1 MIIVDGSRAGWSQT
15 VSELVQWAAGDC
27 LIIVNKAD
35 MGLIPENILEKLSGK
50 HLDRHISYISLQE
63 QDAGAKIEAQLSEM
77 VPSLNLDGSSA
88 LITRARHRAAFTAAF
103 GHLSDSVPLN
113 METESEL
120 VAEEFR
126 AAAVALGRIT
136 GHVDVEDVLDHV
148 FSRFCIGK

>member
-1 MIIVDGSRAGWSQT
+1 
-15 VSELVQWAAGDC
+15 
-27 LIIVNKAD
+27 
-35 MGLIPENILEKLSGK
+35 
-50 HLDRHISYISLQE
+50 
-63 QDAGAKIEAQLSEM
+63 
-77 VPSLNLDGSSA
+77 
-88 LITRARHRAAFTAAF
+88 
-103 GHLSDSVPLN
+103 